1 MSENPYEP
9 MSKEQKDAIVQG
21 NGLTYTHEQ
30 MRQVQHAI
38 AAGKNPLVVLE
49 NVPRWEDMA
58 GVDRIINR
66 RVLELD
72 PLPTPAQVLAELPLT
87 RQMQDIVAYSRDEVR
102 ACLYGQDDRLLVI
115 VGPCSVHDPKA
126 ALDYAHRLRTL
137 KDELGEDLLIVMRVY
152 FEKPRTTVGWKGLI
166 NDPDIDGSHNI
177 QKGLLLAR
185 RTLLDVLGAGVATA
199 TEFLEPT
206 SPQYIADAVS
216 WGAIGARNTESQV
229 HRQLASGMSMPIGF
243 KNATDGSVKAA
254 VNSCIAAEDQH
265 TFFGIDHR
273 GRACAVET
281 LGNPDCHVVLRG
293 SSSGP
298 NYDAESVAQALASI
312 RDKMGDEAAASHGNS
327 GKDDVRQAQV
337 VREIAERIAG
347 GERGISGVM
356 MESFIVGGNQAPAP
370 LAELTYGQS
379 ITDKCLSWP
388 VTDELLHTL
397 GLYEHRHKL
406 PNQLSGGQQQ
416 RVSIGRAIVKNP
428 DILLCDEPTGALD
441 YATSKEILQ
450 LIENVNKKYGN
461 TVIMV
466 THNEAIRNMADHV
479 IKLRDGTVRSNESNS
494 RRIPAAE
501 LEW

>member
-312 RDKMGDEAAASHGNS
+312 RDKMGDEAAASHGLVIDSSHGNS

-397 GLYEHRHKL
+397 
-406 PNQLSGGQQQ
+406 
-416 RVSIGRAIVKNP
+416 
-428 DILLCDEPTGALD
+428 
-441 YATSKEILQ
+441 
-450 LIENVNKKYGN
+450 
-461 TVIMV
+461 
-466 THNEAIRNMADHV
+466 ADA
-479 IKLRDGTVRSNESNS
+479 VRT
-494 RRIPAAE
+494 RR
-501 LEW
+501 WNR